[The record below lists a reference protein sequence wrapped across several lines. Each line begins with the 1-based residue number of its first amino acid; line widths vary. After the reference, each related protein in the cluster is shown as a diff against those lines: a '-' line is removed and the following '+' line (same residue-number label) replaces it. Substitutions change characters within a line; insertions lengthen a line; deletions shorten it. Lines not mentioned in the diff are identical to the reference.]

1 MTAPLVDTRREFKV
15 GSFDGKDEHW
25 VHWSLKFEAFTSLLG
40 WEDAMATAATLGTE
54 VSLKGVEQAVTD
66 TARALFSLLVAKS
79 EGKAF
84 GIVQL
89 CPKGNGLEAWRRLKD
104 EYEGRSGN
112 RLVAMLRGILNPRER
127 RNKDSDNNREF
138 LESLNDWEILI
149 GEYRAAATIL
159 EHAPS
164 RYQDNLRAN
173 PAQQKE
179 NYPALRRW
187 IKDYCVSSRIYG
199 ESGIAGG
206 PVPMDVGLSLARAR
220 RARART
226 ESRMAS
232 MSKERSSPRRGQA
245 TRRVEATYMLRRS
258 FRATVGTARNREIN
272 VRIVGKDNESKDQH
286 QHLR

>member
-1 MTAPLVDTRREFKV
+1 MTAPLIDRMGEFKV

-40 WEDAMATAATLGTE
+40 WEDAMSTAAMHGTE
-54 VSLKGVEQAVTD
+54 VSLQGVEQLVTE
-66 TARALFSLLVAKS
+66 TARALFSLLVAKC

-112 RLVAMLRGILNPRER
+112 RLAAMLPGILNPRER
-127 RNKDSDNNREF
+127 WNKDSEVNKEF

-149 GEYRAAATIL
+149 GEYRAASGENVSDRVLVATIL
-159 EHAPS
+159 EHAPT
-164 RYQDNLRAN
+164 RYQDILCAI

-206 PVPMDVGLSLARAR
+206 PVPMDVGQIKGDKSGKGKEGQGQGRKVEWQACQRKIQVREGVRQREVLKQ
-220 RARART
+220 RT
-226 ESRMAS
+226 
-232 MSKERSSPRRGQA
+232 SSSAVSGL
-245 TRRVEATYMLRRS
+245 M
-258 FRATVGTARNREIN
+258 
-272 VRIVGKDNESKDQH
+272 
-286 QHLR
+286 